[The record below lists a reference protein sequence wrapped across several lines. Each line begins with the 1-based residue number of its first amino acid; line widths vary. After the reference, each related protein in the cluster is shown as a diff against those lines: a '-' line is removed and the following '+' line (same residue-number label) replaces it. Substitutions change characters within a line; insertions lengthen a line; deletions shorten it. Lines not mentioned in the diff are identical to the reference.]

1 MEPKQ
6 RRQRKYRHLF
16 KEEIREAAFALILQ
30 KGITGVTFGDIAQAV
45 GTSRVTLY
53 SHYSSIHDI
62 IFDIQISILT
72 KLSESRVQ
80 RMEPGQSGADKL
92 RQYLQNYLDF
102 FKENKDYIR
111 FTAIFDH
118 AYSSDYPSPELQLK
132 YSQFISNLKKSSVHT
147 IVEGIRDG
155 SLRADSDPELLAETV
170 TQTMLGLMQ
179 RLATRKKVVP
189 EPGCEDID
197 MLERYVQLIVDSL
210 RAE

>member
-16 KEEIREAAFALILQ
+16 KEEIQEAAFTLILQ

-62 IFDIQISILT
+62 IFDIQISILA
-72 KLSESRVQ
+72 KLNESRLQ
-80 RMEPGQSGADKL
+80 RMEPGLSGADKL
-92 RQYLQNYLDF
+92 RLYLQNYLDF

-132 YSQFISNLKKSSVHT
+132 YGQFISNFKKTSIDT
-147 IVEGIRDG
+147 IAEGIRDG

-170 TQTMLGLMQ
+170 THSILGLMQ
-179 RLATRKKVVP
+179 RLATRKRVVP
-189 EPGCEDID
+189 EPDCEDSD
-197 MLERYVQLIVDSL
+197 VLERYAQLIWDSL